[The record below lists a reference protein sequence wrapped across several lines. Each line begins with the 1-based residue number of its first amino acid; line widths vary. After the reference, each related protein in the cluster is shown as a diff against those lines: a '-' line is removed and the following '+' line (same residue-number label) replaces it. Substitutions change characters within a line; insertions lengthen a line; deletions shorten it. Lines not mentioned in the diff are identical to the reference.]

1 MLGLSLRILTSL
13 HFIETIG
20 GRNCMLHV
28 FSRTEG
34 LSGTE
39 KRKGPDQLKVAVF
52 GIGTVGSYA
61 VEALAR
67 AGVGTLIL
75 VDYGEVSAKKL
86 DRQIVAL
93 RSTIGKK
100 KVQVEKARVMDINE
114 NAIVHTYET
123 FFGED
128 TIDLFDFSSYDY
140 VVDAMDHVPAKL
152 LLLKQVRKSH
162 TPMITCMGIG
172 NAWNPSCFQI
182 ADFSKTVNLPFV
194 RKIRQE
200 LNIQKTKNIKV
211 FYSTQEFSKKKRS
224 VLKEEQTGVQMNG
237 ISFSS
242 GIAGFMIAAQVVSDL
257 TE

>member
-1 MLGLSLRILTSL
+1 MLELSLEILASL
-13 HFIETIG
+13 YLIETLG
-20 GRNCMLHV
+20 GRKRMLHV

-39 KRKGPDQLKVAVF
+39 NRKSPDQLKVAVF

-86 DRQIVAL
+86 NRQIVAL

-100 KVQVEKARVMDINE
+100 KVQVEKVRIMDINE

-123 FFGED
+123 FLGED

-152 LLLKQVRKSH
+152 LLLKQMRKFH
-162 TPMITCMGIG
+162 TPIITCMGIG
-172 NAWNPSCFQI
+172 NAWNPSCFRI
-182 ADFSKTVNLPFV
+182 ADFSKTVNLPFM

-200 LNIQKTKNIKV
+200 LKIQKAKNIKV

-224 VLKEEQTGVQMNG
+224 VLKEDQTSVGTQVNS

-242 GIAGFMIAAQVVSDL
+242 GI
-257 TE
+257 

>member
-1 MLGLSLRILTSL
+1 
-13 HFIETIG
+13 
-20 GRNCMLHV
+20 MLHV

-39 KRKGPDQLKVAVF
+39 KRKSPDQLKVAVF

-86 DRQIVAL
+86 NRQIVAL

-100 KVQVEKARVMDINE
+100 KVQVEKVRIMDINE

-123 FFGED
+123 FLGED

-152 LLLKQVRKSH
+152 LLLKQMRKFH
-162 TPMITCMGIG
+162 TPIITCMGIG
-172 NAWNPSCFQI
+172 NAWNPSCFRI
-182 ADFSKTVNLPFV
+182 ADFSKTVNLPFM

-200 LNIQKTKNIKV
+200 LKIQKYKSFL
-211 FYSTQEFSKKKRS
+211 FY
-224 VLKEEQTGVQMNG
+224 TGVFQKETFCFERKPDQCRYTGEQYFFFFRNCG
-237 ISFSS
+237 VYDSS
-242 GIAGFMIAAQVVSDL
+242 AGDFRPDRMSHVRSEL
-257 TE
+257 FCSTS

>member
-1 MLGLSLRILTSL
+1 MLELSLEILASL
-13 HFIETIG
+13 YFIETLG
-20 GRNCMLHV
+20 GRKRMLHV

-39 KRKGPDQLKVAVF
+39 KRKSPDQLKVAVF

-86 DRQIVAL
+86 NRQIVAL

-100 KVQVEKARVMDINE
+100 KVQVEKVRIMDINE

-123 FFGED
+123 FLGED

-152 LLLKQVRKSH
+152 LHRK
-162 TPMITCMGIG
+162 M
-172 NAWNPSCFQI
+172 
-182 ADFSKTVNLPFV
+182 L
-194 RKIRQE
+194 
-200 LNIQKTKNIKV
+200 
-211 FYSTQEFSKKKRS
+211 
-224 VLKEEQTGVQMNG
+224 
-237 ISFSS
+237 
-242 GIAGFMIAAQVVSDL
+242 
-257 TE
+257 

>member
-1 MLGLSLRILTSL
+1 
-13 HFIETIG
+13 
-20 GRNCMLHV
+20 MLHV

-39 KRKGPDQLKVAVF
+39 KRKSPDQLKVAVF

-86 DRQIVAL
+86 NRQIVAL

-100 KVQVEKARVMDINE
+100 KVQVEKVRIMDINE

-123 FFGED
+123 FLGED

-152 LLLKQVRKSH
+152 LLLKQMRKFH
-162 TPMITCMGIG
+162 TPIITCMGIG
-172 NAWNPSCFQI
+172 NAWNPSCFRI
-182 ADFSKTVNLPFV
+182 ADFSKTVNLPFM

-200 LNIQKTKNIKV
+200 LKIQKAKYKSFL
-211 FYSTQEFSKKKRS
+211 FY
-224 VLKEEQTGVQMNG
+224 TGVFQKETFCFERRPDQCRYTGEQYFFFFRNCG
-237 ISFSS
+237 VYDSS
-242 GIAGFMIAAQVVSDL
+242 AGDFRPDRMSHVRSEL
-257 TE
+257 FCSTS